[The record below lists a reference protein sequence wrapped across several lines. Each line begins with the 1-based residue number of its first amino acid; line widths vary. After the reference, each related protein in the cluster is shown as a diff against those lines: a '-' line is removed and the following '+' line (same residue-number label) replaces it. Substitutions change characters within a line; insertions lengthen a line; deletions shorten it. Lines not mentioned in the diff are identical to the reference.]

1 MAEEEKEVKKSK
13 AELIQEKAAK
23 KAEKVAAKEAK
34 RREKL
39 IKKGI
44 DPDDPDFED
53 DGGVGGKLAIFLAT
67 VIIIAI
73 WMGIL
78 ILVIKWDV
86 GGFGSSVLYPIMKD
100 VPYLNKILPSVE
112 YEFGTENTEYQFDS
126 LDEAVNRIKE
136 LETLLDEANSSSSK
150 RADKVKQL
158 KEQIAELSVYK
169 EEQAEFEKQKEKYY
183 EEVVFSD
190 NAPDINEYK
199 AYYESIDPA
208 NAEVLYKQVVEQLQ
222 HDEEVKEYAET
233 YSAMKPKAA
242 AAIFNTMTGDL
253 KLVASI
259 LQNMDAQSRADIL
272 GKMDADIAAKVTA
285 IMEP

>member
-1 MAEEEKEVKKSK
+1 MADSKNEELEGESKKKKKKRKKKDENLNPENEAGIEEQETLGSK
-13 AELIQEKAAK
+13 IILAFVTLLI
-23 KAEKVAAKEAK
+23 
-34 RREKL
+34 
-39 IKKGI
+39 I
-44 DPDDPDFED
+44 
-53 DGGVGGKLAIFLAT
+53 
-67 VIIIAI
+67 VIWLGIIAI
-73 WMGIL
+73 L
-78 ILVIKWDV
+78 IKCDV

-100 VPYLNKILPSVE
+100 VPYLNRILPSVE

-126 LDEAVNRIKE
+126 LDEAVARIKE
-136 LETLLDEANSSSSK
+136 LEIMLDEANSTSTK
-150 RADKVKQL
+150 KADKVKQL

-199 AYYESIDPA
+199 TYYESIDPT

-222 HDEEVKEYAET
+222 YDEEVKEYAET
-233 YSAMKPKAA
+233 YSTMKPKAA
-242 AAIFNTMTGDL
+242 AAIFDTMTGDL

-272 GKMDADIAAKVTA
+272 GKMNAEIAAKVTA

>member
-1 MAEEEKEVKKSK
+1 MADSKNEELEGESKKKKKKKKRKKNGENLNNENETGLEEQETLGSK
-13 AELIQEKAAK
+13 IILAFVTILI
-23 KAEKVAAKEAK
+23 
-34 RREKL
+34 
-39 IKKGI
+39 I
-44 DPDDPDFED
+44 
-53 DGGVGGKLAIFLAT
+53 
-67 VIIIAI
+67 VIWLGIIAI
-73 WMGIL
+73 L
-78 ILVIKWDV
+78 IKCDV
-86 GGFGSSVLYPIMKD
+86 GGFGSSVLHPLLKD
-100 VPYLNKILPSVE
+100 VPYLNKVLPSVE

-126 LDEAVNRIKE
+126 LEEAVTRIKE
-136 LETLLDEANSSSSK
+136 LEIMLDEANSSSSK

-208 NAEVLYKQVVEQLQ
+208 NAEVLYKQVVEQIQ
-222 HDEEVKEYAET
+222 HDEEVKEYAAT
-233 YSAMKPKAA
+233 YAAMKPKAA

-253 KLVASI
+253 KLVAAI
-259 LQNMDAQSRADIL
+259 LQNMEAQSRADIL
-272 GKMDADIAAKVTA
+272 GQMDAETAAKVTA

>member
-1 MAEEEKEVKKSK
+1 MADPKNEELEGESKKK
-13 AELIQEKAAK
+13 KKKRKKKDENLNPENEAGVEEQETLGS
-23 KAEKVAAKEAK
+23 
-34 RREKL
+34 KL
-39 IKKGI
+39 ILAFVTLLI
-44 DPDDPDFED
+44 IVIW
-53 DGGVGGKLAIFLAT
+53 VG
-67 VIIIAI
+67 IIAI
-73 WMGIL
+73 L
-78 ILVIKWDV
+78 IICDV

-100 VPYLNKILPSVE
+100 VPYLNRILPSVE

-126 LDEAVNRIKE
+126 LDEAGNRIKE

-169 EEQAEFEKQKEKYY
+169 EEQTEFEKQKEKYY

-199 AYYESIDPA
+199 TYYESIEPA

-233 YSAMKPKAA
+233 YSTMKPKAA
-242 AAIFNTMTGDL
+242 AAIFDTMTGDL

-272 GKMDADIAAKVTA
+272 GKMNAEIAAKVTA

>member
-1 MAEEEKEVKKSK
+1 MADSNKEELEGESKKEKKKR
-13 AELIQEKAAK
+13 E
-23 KAEKVAAKEAK
+23 KAEKKQKKNKNGTEENETGAEEQESIGSKIILVFVTL
-34 RREKL
+34 L
-39 IKKGI
+39 II
-44 DPDDPDFED
+44 
-53 DGGVGGKLAIFLAT
+53 
-67 VIIIAI
+67 VIWLGIIAI
-73 WMGIL
+73 L
-78 ILVIKWDV
+78 IKCDV

-242 AAIFNTMTGDL
+242 AAIFDTMTGDL